1 MYRALKSDGFIQG
14 KRSALS
20 HVELWPS
27 SSEDDKNLL
36 SLRFIGYSLKTSTP
50 RRLNA
55 RPIPRRSRLSGSA
68 LGGITLLNTD
78 THDYHQDEA
87 ARDIPRSTV
96 PGRRPCPLDHVLPEA
111 RFHIRRAVGRVL
123 RHWSAGR
130 AGASP
135 EGSAQERRRAPT
147 PAC

>member
-1 MYRALKSDGFIQG
+1 MYWALKSDGFIQG

-55 RPIPRRSRLSGSA
+55 RPIPRRSRLTGSA
-68 LGGITLLNTD
+68 LGGIHFL
-78 THDYHQDEA
+78 
-87 ARDIPRSTV
+87 
-96 PGRRPCPLDHVLPEA
+96 
-111 RFHIRRAVGRVL
+111 RRAGQCL
-123 RHWSAGR
+123 LFPTPKLETLSSS
-130 AGASP
+130 ASP
-135 EGSAQERRRAPT
+135 A
-147 PAC
+147 